1 MTTRTAVAQLPL
13 PGLRL
18 RTRTIVGFLAV
29 AIAATLVF
37 ALLALRS
44 SQSPEVTGYLS
55 NLAPVTEHH
64 NEVMN
69 RWNSFVT
76 VHNATATL
84 WISAYDDQA
93 AAAYAEV
100 SAIAAEAEAVRSEW
114 ASIQPPTSHA
124 EPYALVLEAMRLTSA
139 GIAGVADYFADA
151 RTGEASI
158 EQARAALA
166 LIAEASGYWSRARA
180 FES

>member
-18 RTRTIVGFLAV
+18 RTRAIVGFLAV
-29 AIAATLVF
+29 AIATTLVL
-37 ALLALRS
+37 ALLAVRS
-44 SQSPEVTGYLS
+44 GQSPEVTRYLS
-55 NLAPVTEHH
+55 NLAPVTERH
-64 NEVMN
+64 NEVMD
-69 RWNSFVT
+69 RWNSFVA
-76 VHNATATL
+76 VHNATATFA
-84 WISAYDDQA
+84 ISVYDDQA
-93 AAAYAEV
+93 AAAHAEV
-100 SAIAAEAEAVRSEW
+100 NAIAAEAEAVTSEW
-114 ASIQPPTSHA
+114 AGIQPPASHA
-124 EPYALVLEAMRLTSA
+124 EPHALVLEAMRLTGA

-158 EQARAALA
+158 EQAKAALA